1 MLSTNVLTY
10 HNDTIRDG
18 VDSTE
23 TTLSPA
29 NVKEGSF
36 GKLYA
41 TPLDGQAYAQPL
53 VVSGETI
60 NAGVN
65 TVAAPGVYTVVY
77 VETQNDSVYA
87 VNTITGAVLWKRSF
101 LTLTAGAAAGTDI
114 NNPLGAALITAP
126 TSAEVDCTDITP
138 TYGITGT
145 PVIDPATN
153 RMYVVAFT
161 KEMIGGVA
169 TFVQRIHALNLSDG
183 TDQVTPYT
191 IGTTTGTN
199 TNTTGIYVYGSGD
212 GSITDPYNNTGN
224 PVVQFNALRENERA
238 GLSLVNGVLYIS
250 YASHCDNFPYHG
262 WIVSWNVSSLST
274 TGWDL
279 NGVFCTSPNG
289 GGAGIWGGG
298 GALTFDPDEA
308 GVFYFET
315 GNGFGQG
322 DGITLNSAG
331 FPNGGAYFEAAVKMT
346 ADPTTSPTNQNTNG
360 WGFKVLDYFIPYNQA
375 ALDNVDEDLGS
386 GSPLALPDSAGI
398 PGHRHL
404 LIVSGKQ
411 GVIYVLDRDNMG
423 HYNSVNDDALN
434 SVPNGSGDNT
444 PPTNITGSLS
454 TPVYFN
460 NTLYFVSGY
469 SGDSVSFTIS
479 STGTLVP
486 TSQTAVGSFG
496 YLPGSPVL
504 SSNGTQ
510 SGIIWQ
516 LDRNTNELHAYD
528 ANTYNT
534 ELWNSGQKPDSGDAV
549 GTVNK
554 ITTPTVANGEVFV
567 GTANSLVAYGLTP
580 PVSAVPQSPVLG
592 GTALS
597 GTSVNL
603 TWTDPTYGSNVATA
617 YSIEE
622 LINGTWTVINTAPGG
637 TLSLAVGG
645 LALSTTYSFRMRGLN
660 GLGYSAYSNVAG
672 ITTTSQT
679 AVIDF
684 GSGFGGSVTGLKF
697 NGTADVIS
705 GRAELT
711 SNEDNQA
718 GSLFSSTPVN
728 VSQFGTTFQFQQ
740 SAGTQ
745 TADGMTFTIQSE
757 GVNALGASGGGLGY
771 GTDGANGGAVIT
783 NSIAVKFDLY
793 SNAGEGTDST
803 GLYLDGASPTVPS
816 IDLGTS
822 GVNLHSGDI
831 MQCAL
836 AYNGSSLT
844 ETLTDTVTGA
854 VFSTGYTIN
863 LLNYTGAVAY
873 VGFTGGTGGETAA
886 QDILSWKFVPAA
898 SAAPA
903 APGGLGAV
911 PASATT
917 VGLSWNNN
925 ATNENG
931 YLLDRA
937 TDPNFTQNLITE
949 TLPSTPASFTDTAIG
964 LASGGTY
971 YYRIR
976 ATNSAGSS
984 ANSNVAMVTI
994 PFAPAR
1000 ASDPVFDSVTT
1011 TSITMHWTDNAGTNA
1026 IGYHILRSVN
1036 GGAYTLYT
1044 TLPNSPTSTPTEYD
1058 WTDTGCTPGT
1068 YYDYHIEAYN
1078 VAGYNDFVGGNAST
1092 LTGAPTG
1099 LAAVSNTSADTSADT
1114 SANTSANTSSISLS
1128 WTAVPGAV
1136 SYNVYRGS
1144 AAGAESTT
1152 PIATGVTAPTYTD
1165 TTAPE
1170 NALSYYTVTAVNSN
1184 TAPLNGESAPSNE
1197 TSASIGLPALQLT
1210 GTPIGTQ
1217 TSWSN
1222 YNDTIAQVFD
1232 NNFTTFFDAPNDSLT
1247 NWVGLDLG
1255 YAQTITQIKFA
1266 PRIGLEFRS
1275 VGGVFQVSSTADFSS
1290 NVVTIATITTTPV
1303 SGVLTTINVNPGGAY
1318 RYVRYT
1324 GGTQWVNIAEMQVWG
1339 PPTAPPAYTKL
1350 TGAPI
1355 GTQTSW
1361 SNDNDTIAQVF
1372 DGNFNTFFDAPNYN
1386 LSNWV
1391 GLDLGY
1397 PQTITEIKY
1406 APRPGL
1412 EFRMVGGQF
1421 QVSSTADF
1429 SSNVVTVGTVTTAPV
1444 AGQFTTMLVNPPGNF
1459 RYVRYIGGTQWVN
1472 IAEMEVDGIPTAP
1485 PAYTQFTGTPI
1496 GTPGSYNNIGNTIAN
1511 VFDGSLTTF
1520 FDPPNYSLSN
1530 WVGLDLGSPQNISE
1544 ILYAPRPGL
1553 EFRMVGG
1560 QFQASS
1566 SANFS
1571 SNVVNLGTIT
1581 TQPVAGQFT
1590 TMPVNP
1596 GAAYEYVRYI
1606 GGTQWVN
1613 IAEMEVLGLPS
1624 TSPANNYT
1632 KLTGTPIG
1640 TAGSYQN
1647 DGSTIANAFD
1657 ANLSTFFDP
1666 PTGAL
1671 TDWVGLD
1678 LGSAQAITRIRYA
1691 PRAGYE
1697 SRMVG
1702 GEFQASSTPDFSS
1715 NVVTLYTITAV
1726 PVAGVF
1732 TTVAVTPGAAYRYI
1746 RYIGGTQWVNI
1757 AEMEVD
1763 TTG

>member
-1 MLSTNVLTY
+1 MHRAVVESLETRQMLSTSVLTY

-18 VDSTE
+18 VNSTE

-36 GKLYA
+36 GKLYTVA
-41 TPLDGQAYAQPL
+41 LDGNAYAEPL
-53 VVSGETI
+53 VVPGETI
-60 NAGVN
+60 TAGAN
-65 TVAAPGVYTVVY
+65 TVGTPGVYTVVY

-87 VNTITGAVLWKRSF
+87 VDTISGAVLWKRSF
-101 LTLTAGAAAGTDI
+101 LSLTTGATAGTDV
-114 NNPLGAALITAP
+114 NNPLGAALLTAP

-145 PVIDPATN
+145 PVIDLATN

-161 KEMIGGVA
+161 KEIVGGVA
-169 TFVQRIHALNLSDG
+169 TFVQRIHALSLSDG

-199 TNTTGIYVYGSGD
+199 TNTTSIYVYGSGD
-212 GSITDPYNNTGN
+212 GSIVDPYNNTGN
-224 PVVQFNALRENERA
+224 SVVQFNALRENQRA
-238 GLSLVNGVLYIS
+238 ALSLVNGVLYIS

-262 WIVSWNVSSLST
+262 WIVSWNVSSLAT
-274 TGWDL
+274 TGWNL

-331 FPNGGAYFEAAVKMT
+331 YPNGGAYFEAAVKIT
-346 ADPTTSPTNQNTNG
+346 ADTTTSPTNQNMNG

-398 PGHRHL
+398 AGHPRL

-411 GVIYVLDRDNMG
+411 GVIYVIDRDNMG
-423 HYNSVNDDALN
+423 HYNPVNDNVIN
-434 SVPNGSGDNT
+434 SVPNGNGDNT

-454 TPVYFN
+454 TPVFFN

-486 TSQTAVGSFG
+486 TSQTTVSSFG

-534 ELWNSGQKPDSGDAV
+534 ELWNSGQKPNSGDAV

-567 GTANSLVAYGLTP
+567 GTANTLVAYGLTP
-580 PVSAVPQSPVLG
+580 PVSATPQAPVLG

-603 TWTDPTYGSNVATA
+603 TWSDPTYGSNVATA

-645 LALSTTYSFRMRGLN
+645 LTLSTTYSFRMRGLN
-660 GLGYSAYSNVAG
+660 GLGYSAYSNVAS

-679 AVIDF
+679 AVIDYS
-684 GSGFGGSVTGLKF
+684 GGFGGSLTGLQF
-697 NGTADVIS
+697 NGNADVIGS
-705 GRAELT
+705 RAELT
-711 SNEDNQA
+711 ANEDNQA
-718 GSLFSSTPVN
+718 GSFFSSTPVN
-728 VSQFGTTFQFQQ
+728 VSQFSTTFTFQQ
-740 SAGTQ
+740 SGGSQ
-745 TADGMTFTIQSE
+745 IADGMTFTIQSQ
-757 GVNALGASGGGLGY
+757 GVTALGSSGGGLGY
-771 GTDGANGGAVIT
+771 GTDGSNGGAVIT
-783 NSIAVKFDLY
+783 NSIAIKFDVY
-793 SNAGEGTDST
+793 NNAGEGTNST
-803 GLYLDGASPTVPS
+803 GLYLDGATPTVPS
-816 IDLGTS
+816 VDISPS
-822 GVNLHSGDI
+822 GINLHSGDI
-831 MQCAL
+831 MQCLL

-854 VFSTGYTIN
+854 VFSTSYTIN
-863 LLNYTGAVAY
+863 LLNYTGSVAY
-873 VGFTGGTGGETAA
+873 VGFTGGTGGETTA
-886 QDILSWKFVPAA
+886 QDILAWKFVPAA

-903 APGGLGAV
+903 APSALGAV
-911 PASATT
+911 PASATS

-937 TDPNFTQNLITE
+937 TDPAFTQNLITE
-949 TLPSTPASFTDTAIG
+949 TLPSSPASFTDSAIG

-976 ATNSAGSS
+976 ATNSAGTS

-1000 ASDPVFDSVTT
+1000 ASNPVFDSVTT

-1026 IGYHILRSVN
+1026 IGYHIMRSVS
-1036 GGAYTLYT
+1036 GGAYSLYT

-1068 YYDYHIEAYN
+1068 YYDYHIEAFN

-1092 LTGAPTG
+1092 LTVAPTG
-1099 LAAVSNTSADTSADT
+1099 LTAV
-1114 SANTSANTSSISLS
+1114 ANTSSISLT
-1128 WTAVPGAV
+1128 WTAVAGAV
-1136 SYNVYRGS
+1136 NYNIYRGS

-1152 PIATGVTAPTYTD
+1152 PIATGITALTFTD
-1165 TTAPE
+1165 TAAPK
-1170 NALSYYTVTAVNSN
+1170 NAVSFYTVTAVNSN

-1197 TSASIGLPALQLT
+1197 TSASIGLAAVQLT

-1232 NNFTTFFDAPNDSLT
+1232 NNFSTFFDAPNSSLT

-1275 VGGVFQVSSTADFSS
+1275 VGGVFQVSSTPDFSS
-1290 NVVTIATITTTPV
+1290 NVLTVATITATPV

-1339 PPTAPPAYTKL
+1339 PPTAPPTFTKL
-1350 TGAPI
+1350 TGTVI
-1355 GTQTSW
+1355 GTQTSY
-1361 SNDNDTIAQVF
+1361 SNYNDTIAQVF
-1372 DGNFNTFFDAPNYN
+1372 DGNFSTFFDAPNSS
-1386 LSNWV
+1386 LTNWV

-1397 PQTITEIKY
+1397 AQNISEIKF

-1412 EFRMVGGQF
+1412 EFRMLGGQF

-1429 SSNVVTVGTVTTAPV
+1429 SSNVVTVGTIMTTPV
-1444 AGQFTTMLVNPPGNF
+1444 AGQFTTMFVSPGAAY
-1459 RYVRYIGGTQWVN
+1459 RYVRYVGGTSWVN

-1485 PAYTQFTGTPI
+1485 PSYTLFTGTPI
-1496 GTPGSYNNIGNTIAN
+1496 GTAGSYNNIGNTIAN

-1520 FDPPNYSLSN
+1520 FDPPNGSLTN
-1530 WVGLDLGSPQNISE
+1530 WVGLDLGYPQTISQ
-1544 ILYAPRPGL
+1544 INYAPRSGL

-1566 SANFS
+1566 VSDFS
-1571 SNVVNLGTIT
+1571 SNVVTLGTVLT
-1581 TQPVAGQFT
+1581 APVAGQFT
-1590 TMPVNP
+1590 TMFVNP
-1596 GAAYEYVRYI
+1596 GAAYRYVRYI

-1613 IAEMEVLGLPS
+1613 IAEMQVEGIPG
-1624 TSPANNYT
+1624 TAPAFT
-1632 KLTGTPIG
+1632 KLTGTAIG
-1640 TAGSYQN
+1640 TAGSYN
-1647 DGSTIANAFD
+1647 NVGNTIANVFD
-1657 ANLSTFFDP
+1657 GNLTSFFDP

-1678 LGSAQAITRIRYA
+1678 LGSAQTITQIKYA

-1697 SRMVG
+1697 YRMVG
-1702 GEFQASSTPDFSS
+1702 GQFQVSSTADFSS
-1715 NVVTLYTITAV
+1715 NVVTIYTILNA

-1732 TTVAVTPGAAYRYI
+1732 TTVSVTPGAAYRYI
-1746 RYIGGTQWVNI
+1746 RYVGGTQWVNI

-1763 TTG
+1763 TST